1 MSRTPEQIENKAAKK
16 AQGYVYWAGV
26 ISGFVSYG
34 AFDSGDNGAG
44 LLFAMLAVA
53 LIWGGSK
60 IKTTYDKKGELG
72 VYK

>member
-16 AQGYVYWAGV
+16 VQGYFYWAGV
-26 ISGFVSYG
+26 ISGFISYG
-34 AFDSGDNGAG
+34 AFDSGDNSAG
-44 LLFAMLAVA
+44 LILALLAVS

-60 IKTTYDKKGELG
+60 IKTTHDKKGEMG